1 VNNFDTNNL
10 ASLLTVFRLHEND
23 EEVKEAQ
30 LMVDDTNT
38 LASLLTIFRLHES
51 DEEVKVAQLVVE
63 LETQDLIQQEI
74 DENEFREI
82 IKSEYEKS
90 RYAAQT
96 ARRQNPGN
104 VSLHEC
110 PLFDILPTCP
120 SPSGE
125 NRS

>member
-1 VNNFDTNNL
+1 
-10 ASLLTVFRLHEND
+10 
-23 EEVKEAQ
+23 
-30 LMVDDTNT
+30 MVDDTNT